1 MVPIR
6 QSADARRASILRA
19 AIVEF
24 ARSGYAG
31 TSTEAIA
38 TRAGISQPYIFR
50 LFGTKKDL
58 FIATYDMVTAAIET
72 AFIAAAEGLEGE
84 DAMAAMGLA
93 YIELLQDPDLL
104 QVELHGFAA
113 AAADP
118 DIARACQD
126 TFRRLWQL
134 VGNYA
139 DVTPEEMRDFF
150 AHGMLCS
157 VLAAID
163 LAPWPSRGPSRSSRT
178 WPKRRSALALQKM
191 GGRTLRP
198 TAARHRHRG
207 GLRLSPGLLDTRAT
221 SMRRLHSACL
231 FVSRS

>member
-58 FIATYDMVTAAIET
+58 FIATYDMVSAAIED
-72 AFIAAAEGLEGE
+72 AFIAAAQGLEGE

-93 YIELLQDPDLL
+93 YLELLQDPDLL
-104 QVELHGFAA
+104 QVQLHAFAA

-118 DIARACQD
+118 DIARAGQE
-126 TFRRLWQL
+126 TFRRLWRLATQ
-134 VGNYA
+134 YA
-139 DVTPEEMRDFF
+139 DVPPEQMREFF
-150 AHGMLCS
+150 AQGMLCS

-163 LAPWPSRGPSRSSRT
+163 LRSVGEPWAQTFFDDVGEEE
-178 WPKRRSALALQKM
+178 KRLALQRL
-191 GGRTLRP
+191 G
-198 TAARHRHRG
+198 RG
-207 GLRLSPGLLDTRAT
+207 GASLDAVASPA
-221 SMRRLHSACL
+221 SSSAA
-231 FVSRS
+231 S

>member
-6 QSADARRASILRA
+6 QSAEARRASILRA

-38 TRAGISQPYIFR
+38 ARAGISQPYIFR

-58 FIATYDMVTAAIET
+58 FIATYDTVTAAIDD
-72 AFIAAAEGLEGE
+72 AFTAAAQGLEGE

-93 YIELLQDPDLL
+93 YLELLQDPDLL
-104 QVELHGFAA
+104 QVQLHGFAA
-113 AAADP
+113 AAGDP
-118 DIARACQD
+118 DVARACQD

-134 VGNYA
+134 VRNYA
-139 DVTPEEMRDFF
+139 DVTAEQMWDFF

-157 VLAAID
+157 VIAAID
-163 LAPWPSRGPSRSSRT
+163 LVSVAEPWAQSFFDHV
-178 WPKRRSALALQKM
+178 AEE
-191 GGRTLRP
+191 
-198 TAARHRHRG
+198 
-207 GLRLSPGLLDTRAT
+207 
-221 SMRRLHSACL
+221 
-231 FVSRS
+231 